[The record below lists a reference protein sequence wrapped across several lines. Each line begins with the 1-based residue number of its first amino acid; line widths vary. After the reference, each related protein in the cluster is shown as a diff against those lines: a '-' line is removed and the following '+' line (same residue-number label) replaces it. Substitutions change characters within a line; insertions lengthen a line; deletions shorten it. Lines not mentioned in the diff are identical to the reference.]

1 MCQVRGV
8 PGPRCARSEVCQVR
22 GVPGPRCARSE
33 VCQVRGVPGPSISDA
48 VEEIEAP
55 PAAVLS
61 LARNVEIADKDDDDS
76 ESCSSS
82 DDDGEDMEVD
92 GASSSSTAPLSIPPA
107 PEFGDHHGFN
117 LKNNVG
123 DLILASTPRSVFW
136 PALVNEVHNDRL
148 KITFFPLGN
157 NPVLITNREDIK
169 PFIPVFFHNLSN
181 YDAHMLI
188 KTGLG
193 GAENIEQIQEQQI
206 TLKGSSPYER
216 DGGFNDYLYDR
227 SLQQATSPEC
237 ETCED
242 DSLNF
247 IGHLN
252 QIAATSAD
260 YRTAPSEC
268 STCDYTHVRHNVG
281 DVNSSWDS
289 GIVG

>member
-33 VCQVRGVPGPSISDA
+33 VCQVRGVPGPRCARSEVCQVPYSYPTDRATISDA

-157 NPVLITNREDIK
+157 CPNKEVSIFRSTDVHPESEDFREEASVYGAVH
-169 PFIPVFFHNLSN
+169 P
-181 YDAHMLI
+181 Y
-188 KTGLG
+188 TGLQG
-193 GAENIEQIQEQQI
+193 
-206 TLKGSSPYER
+206 R
-216 DGGFNDYLYDR
+216 
-227 SLQQATSPEC
+227 
-237 ETCED
+237 
-242 DSLNF
+242 
-247 IGHLN
+247 
-252 QIAATSAD
+252 
-260 YRTAPSEC
+260 
-268 STCDYTHVRHNVG
+268 
-281 DVNSSWDS
+281 
-289 GIVG
+289 